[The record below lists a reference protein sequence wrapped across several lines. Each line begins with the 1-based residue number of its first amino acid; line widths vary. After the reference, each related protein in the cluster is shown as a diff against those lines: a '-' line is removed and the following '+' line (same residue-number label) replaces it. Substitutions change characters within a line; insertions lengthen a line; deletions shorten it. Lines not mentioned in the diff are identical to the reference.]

1 MAARFRDSD
10 LAGQRTR
17 RILDAKSPDWRR
29 AWPAEAIGDKELA
42 KNEADEPTT
51 AFAAAEPRS
60 LMDDADLRTVERGL
74 NATRIL
80 DESEK
85 SLVDASREAREK
97 RMRRSRFWKRL
108 GAVAIAAITML
119 SGIVTWQWREA
130 TIQTKRA
137 AARARVSRALYASS
151 EAQRIAADEPTL
163 GLLLSAEAMRSLGP
177 NDPALPDPERALRS
191 ALRSPAR
198 QVLRSSLF
206 NEERLVISSHKR
218 WLAAAGFGGPARIWD
233 LSPGPDAAAARELQG
248 FEGEHSISCLVV
260 SPNDQWLAS
269 GSDWGARLWR
279 IKDGAPEGGAI
290 ELAKDSVKAVAFSR
304 DGRWLATAGDKV
316 HAWKLEGSDHHLRV
330 VYAGQPAPRNG
341 FG

>member
-1 MAARFRDSD
+1 
-10 LAGQRTR
+10 
-17 RILDAKSPDWRR
+17 
-29 AWPAEAIGDKELA
+29 
-42 KNEADEPTT
+42 
-51 AFAAAEPRS
+51 
-60 LMDDADLRTVERGL
+60 MDDADLRTVERGL

-130 TIQTKRA
+130 TIQSKKARDSATTA
-137 AARARVSRALYASS
+137 AARARVSRALDASS
-151 EAQRIAADEPTL
+151 EARRILGDEPTL

-206 NEERLVISSHKR
+206 HEERLAISSHKR

-233 LSPGPDAAAARELQG
+233 LSPGPDAATARELHG

-260 SPNDQWLAS
+260 SPNDRWLAS

-279 IKDGAPEGGAI
+279 IKDSAPEGGAI

-330 VYAGQPAPRNG
+330 VYAGQPAARNG